1 MVTYI
6 NLNIIKVQLL
16 TSVVVQGLYL
26 PAGKQE
32 SSVMISSRC
41 KPISIKQLT
50 YTCMATEV
58 ALFSGSAK
66 MLYIVYNW
74 QSFMWW
80 SSSSLMSKA
89 MHGSCEMCIHYGKTH
104 PCWTKITNLNS
115 WDDSFPGSYILRIY
129 CQWRKMSDYKRSI
142 QTPRRENIKINL
154 DSTTCSPK
162 FSGVFSQNK
171 LIRN

>member
-58 ALFSGSAK
+58 ALFSCSAK
-66 MLYIVYNW
+66 MLCSVYNW

-115 WDDSFPGSYILRIY
+115 WDDSFPGSYILYIVNEGK
-129 CQWRKMSDYKRSI
+129 CQTTRDLYK
-142 QTPRRENIKINL
+142 QEGV
-154 DSTTCSPK
+154 STSK
-162 FSGVFSQNK
+162 
-171 LIRN
+171 